1 MLYFGGKEFFVEKW
15 LIIVYY
21 RSETRQIIERNRL
34 DLWIIIETENN
45 F

>member
-21 RSETRQIIERNRL
+21 RSEVRWVIKSYPL
-34 DLWIIIETENN
+34 DLEMTTG
-45 F
+45 